1 VRTHAWA
8 ACMHAHDGLPDMQ
21 CGVDMREVRDYDA
34 RTPLHLAASEGSLT
48 TAEWLLARGVDAS
61 AVDRFGR
68 TPMMEALQN
77 SHTAV
82 AQALLQVRS
91 AAHTQ
96 QNAQR
101 KVTTAQRCGRS

>member
-1 VRTHAWA
+1 
-8 ACMHAHDGLPDMQ
+8 MHVCNALPAVQRGID
-21 CGVDMREVRDYDA
+21 VREVCDYDF

-61 AVDRFGR
+61 VVDRFGR
-68 TPMMEALQN
+68 TPLMEALQN

-91 AAHTQ
+91 VAMHAC
-96 QNAQR
+96 
-101 KVTTAQRCGRS
+101 TTVA